1 MIQVISYFATVFVLL
16 GVYFISK
23 PALKG
28 QYLIV
33 TADILWLLYSL
44 LTAQHALSLQSV
56 ILLVIGLTAIRNWKR
71 QGIKF

>member
-1 MIQVISYFATVFVLL
+1 MIQGISYLATAFVLL

-33 TADILWLLYSL
+33 TADILWLIYSL
-44 LTAQHALSLQSV
+44 TTEQYALSLQSI
-56 ILLVIGLTAIRNWKR
+56 ILLVIGLTAIKNWKR